1 MSTDQDVL
9 LTRREVER
17 RTGLSR
23 SPLYRK
29 MRDGTF
35 LVPLKVSERAVRWC
49 EKVNGISGGL
59 TTLNQQENGLL
70 LKDRSRKSS
79 KSQTNSKPKHKTST
93 WNLVNHGVIP

>member
-23 SPLYRK
+23 STLYRK

-35 LVPLKVSERAVRWC
+35 PVPLKVSERAVRWR
-49 EKVNGISGGL
+49 ESDIRAYVDSRP
-59 TTLNQQENGLL
+59 
-70 LKDRSRKSS
+70 RSYGE
-79 KSQTNSKPKHKTST
+79 TAT
-93 WNLVNHGVIP
+93 